1 MTYGKRKDYRE
12 NIDRSVK
19 RLAKALN
26 IIEALHQDLEFVFDR
41 RTDWN
46 SEVNWQ
52 IEEAASKLG
61 FALATLSTWFEDP
74 EDAG

>member
-1 MTYGKRKDYRE
+1 MSKEKDYRE

-26 IIEALHQDLEFVFDR
+26 IIEALHQDLEFVFEH
-41 RTDWN
+41 TDWN

-61 FALATLSTWFEDP
+61 FALATLSTWFDDP
-74 EDAG
+74 EE

>member
-1 MTYGKRKDYRE
+1 MAKEKDYRE

-26 IIEALHQDLEFVFDR
+26 IIEALHNELEFVFEH
-41 RTDWN
+41 TDWN

-61 FALATLSTWFEDP
+61 FALATLSTWYDDP
-74 EDAG
+74 EE

>member
-1 MTYGKRKDYRE
+1 MGKGKDYRE

-26 IIEALHQDLEFVFDR
+26 IIEALHSDLEFVFEH
-41 RTDWN
+41 TDWN

-61 FALATLSTWFEDP
+61 FALATLNTWYDDP
-74 EDAG
+74 EE

>member
-1 MTYGKRKDYRE
+1 MAKEKDYRE

-26 IIEALHQDLEFVFDR
+26 IIEAMRDDLEYVFEQ

-46 SEVNWQ
+46 SEVKYQ
-52 IEEAASKLG
+52 IDEAAAKLG
-61 FALATLSTWFEDP
+61 FSLATLSTWFDDP
-74 EDAG
+74 ED

>member
-1 MTYGKRKDYRE
+1 MGKEKDYRE
-12 NIDRSVK
+12 QIDRSVK

-26 IIEALHQDLEFVFDR
+26 IIEALHSDLEFVFEH
-41 RTDWN
+41 TDWN

-61 FALATLSTWFEDP
+61 FALATLSTWFEDA
-74 EDAG
+74 EE

>member
-1 MTYGKRKDYRE
+1 MGKEKDYRE

-26 IIEALHQDLEFVFDR
+26 IIEALHSDLEFVFEH
-41 RTDWN
+41 TDWN

-52 IEEAASKLG
+52 IEEAASKLV
-61 FALATLSTWFEDP
+61 FALATLNTWYDDP
-74 EDAG
+74 EE

>member
-1 MTYGKRKDYRE
+1 MSKEKDYRE

-26 IIEALHQDLEFVFDR
+26 IIEALHGDLEFVFER

-61 FALATLSTWFEDP
+61 FALATLSTWFEDAA
-74 EDAG
+74 E

>member
-1 MTYGKRKDYRE
+1 MAKEKDYRE

-26 IIEALHQDLEFVFDR
+26 IIEALHQDLEFVFEH
-41 RTDWN
+41 TDWN

-61 FALATLSTWFEDP
+61 FALATLSTWFEDA
-74 EDAG
+74 EE

>member
-1 MTYGKRKDYRE
+1 MAKEKDYRE

-26 IIEALHQDLEFVFDR
+26 IIEALHQDLEFVFER

-46 SEVNWQ
+46 SEVNGQ

-61 FALATLSTWFEDP
+61 FALATLSTWFEDA
-74 EDAG
+74 EE

>member
-1 MTYGKRKDYRE
+1 MSKEKDYRE

-61 FALATLSTWFEDP
+61 FALATLSTWFEDA
-74 EDAG
+74 EDVG

>member
-1 MTYGKRKDYRE
+1 MGKEKDYRE

-26 IIEALHQDLEFVFDR
+26 IIEAMRDDLEFVFEQ

-61 FALATLSTWFEDP
+61 FALATLSTWFEDA
-74 EDAG
+74 EE

>member
-1 MTYGKRKDYRE
+1 MAKEKGYRE

-26 IIEALHQDLEFVFDR
+26 IIEALHQDLEFVFER

-61 FALATLSTWFEDP
+61 FALATLSTWFEDA
-74 EDAG
+74 EE

>member
-1 MTYGKRKDYRE
+1 MAKEKDYRE

-26 IIEALHQDLEFVFDR
+26 IIEALHGELEFVFEH
-41 RTDWN
+41 TDWN

-61 FALATLSTWFEDP
+61 FALATLSTWFEDA
-74 EDAG
+74 EE

>member
-1 MTYGKRKDYRE
+1 MAKEKDYRE
-12 NIDRSVK
+12 TIDRSVK

-26 IIEALHQDLEFVFDR
+26 IIEALHQDLEFVFER

-61 FALATLSTWFEDP
+61 FALATLSTWFEDA
-74 EDAG
+74 EE

>member
-1 MTYGKRKDYRE
+1 MAKEKDYRE

-26 IIEALHQDLEFVFDR
+26 IIEALHQDLEFVFER

>member
-1 MTYGKRKDYRE
+1 MAKEKDYRE

-61 FALATLSTWFEDP
+61 FALATLSTWFEDA
-74 EDAG
+74 EDVG

>member
-1 MTYGKRKDYRE
+1 MAKEKDYRE
-12 NIDRSVK
+12 QIDRSVK

-61 FALATLSTWFEDP
+61 FALATLSTWFEDA
-74 EDAG
+74 EDVG